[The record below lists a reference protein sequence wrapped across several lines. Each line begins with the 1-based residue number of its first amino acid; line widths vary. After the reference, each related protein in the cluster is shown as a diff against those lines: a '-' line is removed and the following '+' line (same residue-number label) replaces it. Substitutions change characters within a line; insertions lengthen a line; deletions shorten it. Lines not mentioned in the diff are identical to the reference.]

1 MTQSSTSKTCRPVR
15 TRARQLRHPLT
26 RAEEVLWQALRNR
39 QLGVKFRRQHPIGT
53 LIVDFYCHPA
63 KLIVEIDG
71 EVHGSPDQI
80 ERDVARTDWLEE
92 RGFRV
97 IRFGNDEVLRDVGSV
112 LNAIAVVLAHRP
124 SPALR

>member
-1 MTQSSTSKTCRPVR
+1 MTQSRPSKTFRRVR
-15 TRARQLRHPLT
+15 ARARQLRHRPT
-26 RAEEVLWQALRNR
+26 PAEEVLWQSLRNR

-53 LIVDFYCHPA
+53 LIVDFYCHQA
-63 KLIVEIDG
+63 KFIVEIDG
-71 EVHGSPDQI
+71 EVHGSPGQI

-112 LNAIAVVLAHRP
+112 LNAIAVVLAHCP